1 MLGSPSGHDGRK
13 NRTQTIAD
21 RSGEGAP
28 VPTWAVASHINC
40 YDGMGGKHIGEAR
53 IKDLVMEPD
62 DEVATGS
69 RPGPSGEGAKRRLA
83 RGLRECIRRCLA
95 NTEVRCTAV
104 TVLARPK
111 RRRERKHANCFYRSR
126 VTPALCARDSRFD
139 TYTAPASSLV
149 S

>member
-28 VPTWAVASHINC
+28 VPTWAVASHSNC

-69 RPGPSGEGAKRRLA
+69 RSGPSGEGAKRRLA